1 MRLDQTSSDSQIS
14 PIEDTD
20 TATLMAPLSDQLDND
35 DTTGNHD
42 DCDTKMFE
50 QSGVFITDDDITID
64 IATTTGLRKTGFSAN
79 LYGDDPIVTAT
90 PNGTTKAA
98 NTKIPRSPM
107 PMRRKS
113 VDNSNATTANDRAI
127 ISGGGTLM
135 SRKTP
140 VYRSVRKPTA
150 AATKAKDSMG
160 NHKDATGKDAN
171 QTWSGRG
178 TKKRPSLATDTFQQ
192 PPPPSVNGNNTASP
206 LNRSSPNRAST
217 QNLYDK
223 NGRRIKSTNTSPN
236 KTACTSPLAQQIL
249 VAAGTAKNDSQM
261 LEKMKQLL
269 SKYTKKSG
277 NTTAGAEREFD
288 DFTTAWVNSNGTLDR
303 AVENNYNTASS
314 SPTKHHSKR
323 SSAASSIESSQSR
336 DNANGAVV
344 LSPRRDRGMSKI
356 PAPIRQNTELY

>member
-1 MRLDQTSSDSQIS
+1 MSHFTPISVRLDQTSSDSQIS

-20 TATLMAPLSDQLDND
+20 TATLMAPLSDHLDND
-35 DTTGNHD
+35 TTANHD
-42 DCDTKMFE
+42 HDCETKTFE

-79 LYGDDPIVTAT
+79 LYGDDPISPIA
-90 PNGTTKAA
+90 TTKVA

-107 PMRRKS
+107 PTRRNS

-150 AATKAKDSMG
+150 ATPKDSMG
-160 NHKDATGKDAN
+160 NHATAGKDAN

-178 TKKRPSLATDTFQQ
+178 TKKRPILATDTFQQ
-192 PPPPSVNGNNTASP
+192 PSSVNGNTTGSP
-206 LNRSSPNRAST
+206 LNRSSPIRAST
-217 QNLYDK
+217 QSLYDQ

-277 NTTAGAEREFD
+277 NTTTGAEQEFD
-288 DFTTAWVNSNGTLDR
+288 DFTAAWVNSNGT
-303 AVENNYNTASS
+303 VVNNYNTASS
-314 SPTKHHSKR
+314 SPTKVHSKR
-323 SSAASSIESSQSR
+323 SSAASSIESLQSR
-336 DNANGAVV
+336 DNLNGGGGVM